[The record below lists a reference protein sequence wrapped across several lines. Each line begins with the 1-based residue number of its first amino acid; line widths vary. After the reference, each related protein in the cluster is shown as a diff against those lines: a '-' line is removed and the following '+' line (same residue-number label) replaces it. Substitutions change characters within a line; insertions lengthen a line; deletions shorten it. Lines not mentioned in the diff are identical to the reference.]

1 MNKLKTAIAAAF
13 SGFLQWQFSIS
24 VLYELLADPAI
35 LWYSPI
41 QEAEVWRSHI
51 LKAGILS
58 TKKVM
63 T

>member
-1 MNKLKTAIAAAF
+1 MNKPKTAIAE
-13 SGFLQWQFSIS
+13 SLKRQLQWQFSIT

-51 LKAGILS
+51 LKDGILS